1 VLFYLDRPAI
11 LLGIAIALY
20 IGVIAHDVAQV
31 FAAQALGDPLPR
43 RSGRLTLNPQPH
55 VTVFS
60 VVAMVI
66 VGVGWAEPIP
76 MSDHWRRLR
85 YKISAAVLA
94 GPLAYAILGALSLL
108 ALRGLTT
115 TITVTSGDRV
125 ATISHSHLFGAQL
138 VSAMAYTF
146 CGLCVVSLIPIP
158 PTDGGRI
165 LFTLGPNSPG
175 WGNARYQLQERN
187 FGLAI
192 ILALLMLPILFPG
205 FPSVVGQLAPA
216 LYRGLS
222 HVVGLT

>member
-1 VLFYLDRPAI
+1 MLFYLDRPAI

-94 GPLAYAILGALSLL
+94 GPLAYAILAALSLL
-108 ALRGLTT
+108 ALRGLKA
-115 TITVTSGDRV
+115 ITVSGGDRV
-125 ATISHSHLFGAQL
+125 GDFASNLPFGALL
-138 VSAMAYTF
+138 VAAMAYTF

-175 WGNARYQLQERN
+175 WSNARYQLQERN

-192 ILALLMLPILFPG
+192 LLALLMLPILFPG

>member
-20 IGVIAHDVAQV
+20 LGVIAHDVAQV
-31 FAAQALGDPLPR
+31 FAAQAFGDPLPR

-94 GPLAYAILGALSLL
+94 GPLAYAILAALSLL
-108 ALRGLTT
+108 ALRGLKA
-115 TITVTSGDRV
+115 ISVSGGDRV
-125 ATISHSHLFGAQL
+125 GDFASNLPFGALL
-138 VSAMAYTF
+138 VAAMAYTF
-146 CGLCVVSLIPIP
+146 CGLCIVSLIPIP

-192 ILALLMLPILFPG
+192 LLALLMLPILFPG

>member
-1 VLFYLDRPAI
+1 MADSVSDTAP
-11 LLGIAIALY
+11 
-20 IGVIAHDVAQV
+20 
-31 FAAQALGDPLPR
+31 
-43 RSGRLTLNPQPH
+43 SSCRLKSNC
-55 VTVFS
+55 S
-60 VVAMVI
+60 V
-66 VGVGWAEPIP
+66 
-76 MSDHWRRLR
+76 
-85 YKISAAVLA
+85 ISA
-94 GPLAYAILGALSLL
+94 
-108 ALRGLTT
+108 
-115 TITVTSGDRV
+115 D
-125 ATISHSHLFGAQL
+125 

-146 CGLCVVSLIPIP
+146 CGLCVVSLIPVP

-192 ILALLMLPILFPG
+192 LLGLLMLPILFPG

>member
-1 VLFYLDRPAI
+1 MLFYLDRPAI

-20 IGVIAHDVAQV
+20 IGVIVHDVAQV
-31 FAAQALGDPLPR
+31 FAAQAFGDPLPR

-94 GPLAYAILGALSLL
+94 GPLAYAILAALSLL
-108 ALRGLTT
+108 ALRGLKA
-115 TITVTSGDRV
+115 ISVSGGDRV
-125 ATISHSHLFGAQL
+125 GDFAGNLPFGALL
-138 VSAMAYTF
+138 VAAMAYTF

-192 ILALLMLPILFPG
+192 LLALLMLPILFPG

-216 LYRGLS
+216 LYRGLA
-222 HVVGLT
+222 HVVGLS

>member
-1 VLFYLDRPAI
+1 MLFYLDRPAI

-31 FAAQALGDPLPR
+31 FAAQLLGDPLPR

-94 GPLAYAILGALSLL
+94 GPLAYAVLAAVSLL
-108 ALRGLTT
+108 ALRGLKA
-115 TITVTSGDRV
+115 ISVSGGDRV
-125 ATISHSHLFGAQL
+125 GDFASNLPFGALL
-138 VSAMAYTF
+138 VAAMAYTF

-222 HVVGLT
+222 HVVGLS

>member
-31 FAAQALGDPLPR
+31 FAAQAFGDPLPR

-94 GPLAYAILGALSLL
+94 GPLAYAILATLSLL
-108 ALRGLTT
+108 ALRGLKA
-115 TITVTSGDRV
+115 ISVSGGDRV
-125 ATISHSHLFGAQL
+125 GDFASNLPFGALL
-138 VSAMAYTF
+138 VAAMAYTF
-146 CGLCVVSLIPIP
+146 CGLCIVSLIPIP

-192 ILALLMLPILFPG
+192 LLALLMLPILFPG

>member
-20 IGVIAHDVAQV
+20 IGVLAHDVAQV

-43 RSGRLTLNPQPH
+43 RTGRRLTLNPQPH

-94 GPLAYAILGALSLL
+94 GPIAYAVLAALSLL

-115 TITVTSGDRV
+115 VSVTSGDRV
-125 ATISHSHLFGAQL
+125 ATIASDHPFGAEL

-146 CGLCVVSLIPIP
+146 CGLCVVSLIPVP

-165 LFTLGPNSPG
+165 LFTLGPTSPG

-192 ILALLMLPILFPG
+192 VLALLMLPILFPG

-222 HVVGLT
+222 HVVGLS